1 MLKGILRF
9 AETGVLV
16 SAIFGIYGFTFLTVF
31 SLNPKTENVTANE
44 VSQSQVLGTDS
55 EVITEIG
62 IENISEDTFDFR
74 TSLEKTSEK
83 SFIYTLSFLD
93 NVEILGKDILSLTNL
108 GTETSLVNYEVSSSN
123 LDESNLRL
131 FFGGE
136 ELEMESAN
144 NVYTINHSLLAQG
157 NLSLDLSP
165 NGEGE
170 TWYTIKINIE
180 F

>member
-16 SAIFGIYGFTFLTVF
+16 SAILGIYGFTFLTVF

-44 VSQSQVLGTDS
+44 ISQSQVLGTNS
-55 EVITEIG
+55 ELIPEIG

-93 NVEILGKDILSLTNL
+93 NVKISGKDILKMTNL
-108 GTETSLVNYEVSSSN
+108 GTESSFINYEVSSPN
-123 LDESNLRL
+123 LEESNLR
-131 FFGGE
+131 FFLGGE
-136 ELEMESAN
+136 ELEMKNGN
-144 NVYTINHSLLAQG
+144 NIYTINHSILTEASI
-157 NLSLDLSP
+157 SLELSP
-165 NGEGE
+165 NGGGQ
-170 TWYTIKINIE
+170 TWYTVKINIE